1 MTKKNLLILGLVVSL
16 STAGLPAVMAQELI
30 PETVAQADSA
40 FPSDVENLEAAPGDT
55 KIILSW
61 DTATDNV
68 GVKGYKIFYG
78 TNSVT
83 DDNASY
89 TEGPIDVGN
98 VISYEVD
105 GLTNGTAYFFAV
117 TAYDAA
123 GNESEFYSNEAT
135 TTPMAGAGENTG
147 TDLEAPKVVSATA
160 ITKNS
165 VRVAFSEKVVL
176 PASTPE
182 AAFNVRED
190 LTGVNL
196 TINSAVIDSADLLGR
211 TVLLTTPDQAG
222 GVNYVLTAGLEI
234 KDMAGN
240 PIVSGTSDTA
250 TFVGSTLTEEEL
262 KPVAETDTTAPSFVQ
277 VQALNSTTV
286 EVIFSEP
293 VVLKADARDNFIVNE
308 VADPNQIIEI
318 EKVTLD
324 GSGMK
329 ATLTTMPMSAKP
341 YNLIGLQLMDMAG
354 NEMDIANSG
363 TTFSGMA
370 GEVTEPIDTPVDT
383 GVEQAAQDLMA
394 KAISNMAVQLS
405 WGANEEKLANIA
417 NFMVYMSSDLGATYG
432 QGISLD
438 TAARMYDF
446 ANLKEGMVYYF
457 KLTSK
462 NAVGQESEPIVTYL
476 TLPKTGPGLALLL
489 LGSAGAGAFVTRK
502 KKK

>member
-1 MTKKNLLILGLVVSL
+1 MTKKNLLILGLIVSL
-16 STAGLPAVMAQELI
+16 STAGLPAAMAQELI

-40 FPSDVENLEAAPGDT
+40 FPSDVENLKAAAGDA
-55 KIILSW
+55 KITLSW

-98 VISYEVD
+98 AISYEVD

-135 TTPMAGAGENTG
+135 ATPMVGAGENTG

-160 ITKNS
+160 ITKNNI
-165 VRVAFSEKVVL
+165 RVAFSEKVVL

-196 TINSAVIDSADLLGR
+196 TITSAAIDNADLLGR
-211 TVLLTTPDQAG
+211 TVLLTTPDQVG

-250 TFVGSTLTEEEL
+250 SFVGSTLTEEEL

-277 VQALNSTTV
+277 VQALNPTTV
-286 EVIFSEP
+286 EVTFSEP

-318 EKVTLD
+318 QKVTLD

-329 ATLTTMPMSAKP
+329 ASLTTMPMSAKQ
-341 YNLIGLQLMDMAG
+341 YNLIGLQLMDTAG

-363 TTFSGMA
+363 TTFNGVA
-370 GEVTEPIDTPVDT
+370 GDVVVEPTETPT

-394 KAISNMAVQLS
+394 KAISKMAVQLS

-417 NFMVYMSSDLGATYG
+417 NFVVYMSSDLGATYG

-446 ANLKEGMVYYF
+446 EDLQEGMVYYF

-462 NAVGQESEPIVTYL
+462 NAAGQESEPIVTYL

>member
-1 MTKKNLLILGLVVSL
+1 MRNKLLILGLLISL
-16 STAGLPAVMAQELI
+16 STTGLSTAIAQELI

-40 FPSDVENLEAAPGDT
+40 FPSDVENLKATAADG
-55 KIILSW
+55 KIVLSW

-68 GVKGYKIFYG
+68 GVTGYKIFYG

-89 TEGPIDVGN
+89 TEGPVDVGN

-105 GLTNGTAYFFAV
+105 GLTNGTTYFFAI

-123 GNESEFYSNEAT
+123 GNESEFYSNEASA
-135 TTPMAGAGENTG
+135 TPMAGLGENVG
-147 TDLEAPKVVSATA
+147 TDIEAPKVVSATA
-160 ITKNS
+160 ITKNK
-165 VRVAFSEKVVL
+165 VRVTFSEKVVL
-176 PASTPE
+176 PSNSPE
-182 AAFNVRED
+182 ASFNIKED
-190 LTGVNL
+190 LSGINL
-196 TINSAVIDSADLLGR
+196 SLNNAEIDSADLLGR
-211 TVLLTTPDQAG
+211 TVLLTTADQAV

-234 KDMAGN
+234 KDVSGN

-250 TFVGSTLTEEEL
+250 TFVGSALLEEEL
-262 KPVAETDTTAPSFVQ
+262 KPVAETDSTAPSFVN

-286 EVIFSEP
+286 EVTFSEP

-308 VADPNQIIEI
+308 VMDPNQIVEI

-329 ATLTTMPMSAKP
+329 ATLTTMPMSAKQ
-341 YNLIGLQLMDMAG
+341 YNLIGLQLLDASG

-363 TTFSGMA
+363 TTFTGVE
-370 GEVTEPIDTPVDT
+370 GEVVIPTETETP
-383 GVEQAAQDLMA
+383 GSLVEQAAMDLMA
-394 KAISNMAVQLS
+394 KAMSNMAVQLS

-417 NFMVYMSSDLGATYG
+417 NFMVYMSTDRGATYG
-432 QGISLD
+432 EGVSLD

-446 ANLKEGMVYYF
+446 QDLQEGMVYYF
-457 KLTSK
+457 KLTSR
-462 NAVGQESEPIVTYL
+462 NAAGQESDPIITYM